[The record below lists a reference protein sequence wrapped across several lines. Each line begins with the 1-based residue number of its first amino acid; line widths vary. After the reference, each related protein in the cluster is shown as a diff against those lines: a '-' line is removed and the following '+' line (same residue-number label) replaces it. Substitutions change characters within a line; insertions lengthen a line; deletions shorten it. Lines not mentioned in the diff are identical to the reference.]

1 MPPFLRNCSPA
12 SAPRSWHA
20 ATSHRSQACAG
31 VAAARTENIGSP
43 ALKLRFP
50 RRDLIGVDVEL
61 LGKLSQC
68 SIALDG
74 GKRHLRLTWGGSG
87 QGGRIRVTSADLQH
101 LFGIRGLS
109 PIA

>member
-1 MPPFLRNCSPA
+1 VN
-12 SAPRSWHA
+12 
-20 ATSHRSQACAG
+20 
-31 VAAARTENIGSP
+31 
-43 ALKLRFP
+43 
-50 RRDLIGVDVEL
+50 VEL
-61 LGKLSQC
+61 LRKLSQC

-74 GKRHLRLTWGGSG
+74 SKRHPGGSG